1 MVWLTKFDLRSSL
14 LTLDIVQAS
23 LALFSLNRRLVP
35 LRGEPWFL
43 LAGDGGGEG
52 VVEVTDVL
60 VLGGEGGLV
69 PEGHEGVDLGLEFG
83 VGTVEPEEEDKE
95 VTAEDGVGDLGED
108 GVAATD
114 EVDGTTVVALAV
126 EVGQEGGHQE
136 FCQGVGLAGR
146 EALPG
151 GVLGAEGLDNV
162 LAHEVGVVE

>member
-1 MVWLTKFDLRSSL
+1 MKAVGGTLLNFSL
-14 LTLDIVQAS
+14 LRWSKFLITSFFRIYPTQIGS
-23 LALFSLNRRLVP
+23 HTETS
-35 LRGEPWFL
+35 ECL

-60 VLGGEGGLV
+60 VLGGEGGVV

-83 VGTVEPEEEDKE
+83 VGTVEPEEEDEE

>member
-1 MVWLTKFDLRSSL
+1 MSHGL
-14 LTLDIVQAS
+14 LS
-23 LALFSLNRRLVP
+23 
-35 LRGEPWFL
+35 
-43 LAGDGGGEG
+43 AGDGGGEG

-83 VGTVEPEEEDKE
+83 VGTVEPEEEDEE